1 MRCLALE
8 PEWFRNLFYK
18 EGWTLNREEKAKIV
32 EELSGK
38 FDRASIAISTDYRGL
53 TVPVIQELRHDL
65 RRNDAEI
72 RVAKNSLLSRAVEGT
87 NYEGLK
93 ESFTGTTAVAFS
105 YGDPVSPTKILI
117 NFCKDHPELKL
128 RSGVLDGKLLNENEL
143 TALSKLPSRE
153 VLLGQMLS
161 VMNAVPTGLVRV
173 LSGVPRAFLT
183 VLQAVGDKKAAASAE
198 A

>member
-1 MRCLALE
+1 M
-8 PEWFRNLFYK
+8 

-32 EELSGK
+32 DELSGK
-38 FDRASIAISTDYRGL
+38 FDRASIAIATDYRGL

-87 NYEGLK
+87 NYENLQG
-93 ESFTGTTAVAFS
+93 SFTGTTAVAFS

-128 RSGVLDGKLLNENEL
+128 RAAVLDGKLLNENDL

-183 VLQAVGDKKAAASAE
+183 VLQAIGEKKATAAAE

>member
-128 RSGVLDGKLLNENEL
+128 RSGVLDGKLLNESEL

-183 VLQAVGDKKAAASAE
+183 VLQAIGDKKAAASAE